1 MNKKVLDTNILIRF
15 FTTDNKVM
23 ADKAETLIK
32 NAKKNELVISDVII
46 AEIVWV
52 LESFYE
58 LPKNEI
64 IEKLEGLL
72 NLDKFD
78 INKNLLFKTVEYYK
92 DSNISY
98 TDAYLL
104 AFNSLS
110 VKNGTVYSF
119 DKGLKKV
126 DATVKEPN

>member
-15 FTTDNKVM
+15 FTNDSKVM
-23 ADKAETLIK
+23 AHKAETLLK

-52 LESFYE
+52 LESFYQ

-64 IEKLEGLL
+64 IEKLQGLL
-72 NLDKFD
+72 SLDKFD
-78 INKNLLFKTVEYYK
+78 INRNLLFKTIEYYEN
-92 DSNISY
+92 SNISY

-104 AFNSLS
+104 AFNSVS
-110 VKNGTVYSF
+110 VKNGVVYSF

-126 DATVKEPN
+126 DANVKEPD

>member
-78 INKNLLFKTVEYYK
+78 INKNLLFKTIEYYK
-92 DSNISY
+92 NSNISY

-104 AFNSLS
+104 AFNSVS
-110 VKNGTVYSF
+110 VKNGTIYSF

-126 DATVKEPN
+126 DATVKKPN